1 MDQEIRG
8 RLAGSTLIA
17 AALLEVVAMG
27 HHPTVTTP
35 DILEAVRQIAR
46 SSALAGV
53 VHGVLMA
60 LMLIIVY
67 GLSEFA
73 SRRGA
78 MRPAIRAGIIAYL
91 AGAFAMLGAAM
102 VCFSYFFLP
111 PVGHFTI
118 ADPQNWVAL
127 FTFLATAVIASH
139 LSDRARKQAQEAKRR
154 QQETERLYE
163 LSRVILLTGT
173 AGHIC
178 FQVAQN
184 LARIFECRSEV
195 AALTFTHL
203 QQRDGRWCIVDL
215 VGKHGRVRTAPT
227 PTWVKVAIDAWTSPA
242 GVAEGHVFRSAK
254 EGEVGVVEG
263 ARADAL
269 NKGDLVAD
277 LVQLPLGVFFVEKG
291 KAGAGKRRVGE
302 NVF

>member
-91 AGAFAMLGAAM
+91 AGVFAMLGAAM
-102 VCFSYFFLP
+102 VSGFIVPGLMALSAHNSPTDLAVNVQLLILCRVLNQSCANFGAVAMSAGIIFWSIDLLRRDAGWRRGIGIAGIMVGLLP
-111 PVGHFTI
+111 
-118 ADPQNWVAL
+118 A
-127 FTFLATAVIASH
+127 
-139 LSDRARKQAQEAKRR
+139 
-154 QQETERLYE
+154 
-163 LSRVILLTGT
+163 
-173 AGHIC
+173 
-178 FQVAQN
+178 
-184 LARIFECRSEV
+184 
-195 AALTFTHL
+195 AALVLGALHL
-203 QQRDGRWCIVDL
+203 NLQGMSAVVMLQSLWCCGI
-215 VGKHGRVRTAPT
+215 
-227 PTWVKVAIDAWTSPA
+227 
-242 GVAEGHVFRSAK
+242 
-254 EGEVGVVEG
+254 GVVFMLDPSG
-263 ARADAL
+263 AWRAA
-269 NKGDLVAD
+269 
-277 LVQLPLGVFFVEKG
+277 
-291 KAGAGKRRVGE
+291 
-302 NVF
+302 